1 MHFFSKETFMTQ
13 GNTHGHE
20 TNKVFSYQR
29 TCTKKGYIYVLKIKK
44 EEYVIHEKQN
54 SLHPWLRLR
63 QLAVSKILL

>member
-1 MHFFSKETFMTQ
+1 MHFFSKE
-13 GNTHGHE
+13 
-20 TNKVFSYQR
+20 R

-63 QLAVSKILL
+63 QLAVSKSFCD